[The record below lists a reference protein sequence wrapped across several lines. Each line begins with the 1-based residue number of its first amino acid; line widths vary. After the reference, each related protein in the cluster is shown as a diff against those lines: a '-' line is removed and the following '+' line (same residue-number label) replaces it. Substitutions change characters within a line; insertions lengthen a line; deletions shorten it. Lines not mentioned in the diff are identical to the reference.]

1 MTKAINITP
10 MTTEKI
16 KYYLLVT
23 ANPLSDKE
31 AAITLFKIINRLDI
45 LAREVKIFLPGF
57 HVSDKQEKDTSKE
70 INAHIEELKSRNI
83 QKDNE
88 DYHGK
93 DPIYHTYVESHGD
106 IYFNDVDFSK
116 FMRDFEDRYPNF
128 EYLGRTLLVV
138 LPSANGKI
146 LNDNIVSLNL
156 DNLSQSKSKN
166 DIEEF
171 LLSVINLIRRD
182 EEKETLDLI
191 SKIQEAYLKLSKNNN
206 KEDEETAKVIIH
218 LDRRLLDFMRWEEHD
233 EIFFISYSKKDEFN
247 AYTFKK
253 LLEKNGK
260 NVWMAP
266 DGIPP
271 GFDYVSVIQ
280 AALRI
285 TTRFVAL
292 LSHNSALSDWVRK
305 EIGKAVTNRK
315 RVDGIFL
322 DNFTYEDVKSYDHL
336 DFLFENIQL
345 RYNIQDL
352 LDNPESL
359 KSFLE

>member
-1 MTKAINITP
+1 

-45 LAREVKIFLPGF
+45 LSREVKIFLPGF
-57 HVSDKQEKDTSKE
+57 HVSDKQEKDTAKE
-70 INAHIEELKSRNI
+70 INAHIEELTRRNS

-116 FMRDFEDRYPNF
+116 FMCDFEDKCPNF

-138 LPSANGKI
+138 LPTENGKL
-146 LNDNIVSLNL
+146 LNDNIVSFNL
-156 DNLSQSKSKN
+156 DNLSQSNTKN
-166 DIEEF
+166 GIEEF

-182 EEKETLDLI
+182 EEKETLALI
-191 SKIQEAYLKLSKNNN
+191 PKIQEAYLKLSKNNN
-206 KEDEETAKVIIH
+206 KEDEETAKVIIR
-218 LDRRLLDFMRWEEHD
+218 LDKRLLDFMRWKERD
-233 EIFFISYSKKDEFN
+233 EIFFISYSTNDDFN
-247 AYTFKK
+247 AYAFKT

-266 DGIPP
+266 EGIPT
-271 GFDYVSVIQ
+271 GFDYAAVIP

-285 TTRFVAL
+285 TTRFVVL
-292 LSHNSALSDWVRK
+292 LSHSSAQSDWVRK
-305 EIGKAVTNRK
+305 EIGTAVTNKK
-315 RVDGIFL
+315 RVDGVFL
-322 DNFTYEDVKSYDHL
+322 DDFTYENVRSYDHL
-336 DFLFENIQL
+336 GFLFENVQL
-345 RYNIQDL
+345 RYSIQEL
-352 LDNPESL
+352 FDNPELL